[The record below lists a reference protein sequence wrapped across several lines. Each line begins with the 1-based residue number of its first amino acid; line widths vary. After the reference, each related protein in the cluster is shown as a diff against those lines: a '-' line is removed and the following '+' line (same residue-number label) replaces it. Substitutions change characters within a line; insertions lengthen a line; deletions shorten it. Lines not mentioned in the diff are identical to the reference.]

1 MIRSAAVVRVIEGLH
16 TRPATSLAQ
25 LAKAYQC
32 AIELESPAGKANM
45 KSPVKLMLLGV
56 KEGDEVFI
64 NADGPDESDAVPR
77 LLAYL
82 MDPKSGLGESEE
94 PAAAAPAAGA
104 APAAAAPPAGQAAG
118 QATTQPDNV
127 LQGVAGSKG
136 VAVGTPYLVFPEPL
150 VPERQV
156 ICEDDIDAELERFRG
171 VLEQFVSE
179 ANARAQQASTSEQ
192 TRSILR
198 ALVDVA
204 MDEEFVGAIIRGIEG
219 QGDAAAVVL
228 RVGQALSEAF
238 ESMDDAYMRARSEDI
253 RGVARK
259 LAAQLLGVPL
269 PDLGSISSPCVI
281 VAADLSAWD
290 FSSLAL
296 EHVQGLVCTG
306 GSATSHV
313 AIMARTYGIPAVLG
327 VGQRQALLAQAS
339 RIVVDG
345 DHGRAIVNP
354 DAAQEA
360 AALAAIAAARET
372 AEALQRYRD
381 VVPLTSDGREIHV
394 CANLGALSEIQLA
407 LRAGAMGVGLFRTE
421 LLFMQHRELPS
432 EDMQAHAYTRL
443 AQAFF
448 PRQVIVRTLDVGG
461 DKPIAGL
468 SFPAEENP
476 FLGWRGVRMCLDRPE
491 VFKPQLRALLR
502 AASVGNLRV
511 MIPMISDIEEVRSV
525 KALIAQCRQ
534 ELVDQGIEHAEFDLG
549 IMIETPA
556 AVLQADALAAEV
568 AFFSIGTNDLT
579 QYVMA
584 TDRANAQVARLYR
597 IEHPAVMKAVDL
609 SCRAARAAG
618 IPVGICGEAAANL
631 ELIPKFIQMGVTEL
645 SMSPASILAAKQRI
659 HSL

>member
-1 MIRSAAVVRVIEGLH
+1 MIRSAAVVRVTEGLH

-64 NADGPDESDAVPR
+64 SADGPDERDAVTR

-82 MDPKSGLGESEE
+82 MDPESGVGEAEAPARAEPTSGAG
-94 PAAAAPAAGA
+94 PAAADPHAGR
-104 APAAAAPPAGQAAG
+104 PPAHR
-118 QATTQPDNV
+118 DNV

-136 VAVGTPYLVFPEPL
+136 VSVGTPYLVFPEPL
-150 VPERQV
+150 VADRQV
-156 ICEDDIDAELERFRG
+156 ICEDEIDAELERFRG

-179 ANARAQQASTSEQ
+179 ANARAQEPSTSEQ

-327 VGQRQALLAQAS
+327 VGQRQALLATAS

-345 DHGRAIVNP
+345 DQGRAIVNP
-354 DAAQEA
+354 DSEQEA
-360 AALAAIAAARET
+360 AANAAIASARER
-372 AEALQRYRD
+372 AADLQRFRD

-432 EDMQAHAYTRL
+432 EDMQAHAYTKL

-468 SFPAEENP
+468 SFPVEENP

-525 KALIAQCRQ
+525 KALIAQCRR
-534 ELVDQGIEHAEFDLG
+534 ELVEQGIEHGEFDLG

-556 AVLQADALAAEV
+556 AVLQADVLAAEV

-609 SCRAARAAG
+609 ACRSARAAG
-618 IPVGICGEAAANL
+618 IPVGVCGEAAANL

>member
-1 MIRSAAVVRVIEGLH
+1 MIRSAAVVRVTEGLH

-64 NADGPDESDAVPR
+64 SADGPDERDAVTR

-82 MDPKSGLGESEE
+82 MDPESGVGEAEAPARTEPTSGAG
-94 PAAAAPAAGA
+94 PAAADPHAGR
-104 APAAAAPPAGQAAG
+104 PPAHR
-118 QATTQPDNV
+118 DNV

-136 VAVGTPYLVFPEPL
+136 VSVGTPYLVFPEPL
-150 VPERQV
+150 VADRQV
-156 ICEDDIDAELERFRG
+156 ICEDEIDAELERFRG

-179 ANARAQQASTSEQ
+179 ANARAQEPSTSEQ

-269 PDLGSISSPCVI
+269 PDLGSLSSPCVI

-327 VGQRQALLAQAS
+327 VGQRQALLATAS

-345 DHGRAIVNP
+345 DQGRAIVNP
-354 DAAQEA
+354 DSEQEA
-360 AALAAIAAARET
+360 AANAAIASARER
-372 AEALQRYRD
+372 AADLQRFRD

-432 EDMQAHAYTRL
+432 EDMQAHAYTKL

-468 SFPAEENP
+468 SFPVEENP

-534 ELVDQGIEHAEFDLG
+534 ELVEQGIEHGEFDLG

-556 AVLQADALAAEV
+556 AVLQADVLAAEV

-609 SCRAARAAG
+609 ACRSARAAG
-618 IPVGICGEAAANL
+618 IPVGVCGEAAANL

>member
-64 NADGPDESDAVPR
+64 NADGPDERDAVTR

-82 MDPKSGLGESEE
+82 MDPASGVGEAEE
-94 PAAAAPAAGA
+94 PAPAAQA
-104 APAAAAPPAGQAAG
+104 PAPAAAATPAGQAA
-118 QATTQPDNV
+118 AQPGNV

-136 VAVGTPYLVFPEPL
+136 VAVGVPYLVFPEPL

-156 ICEDDIDAELERFRG
+156 ICEDEIDAELERFRG
-171 VLEQFVSE
+171 VLEQFISE
-179 ANARAQQASTSEQ
+179 ANERAQQPSTSEQ

-238 ESMDDAYMRARSEDI
+238 ESLDDAYMRARSEDI

-269 PDLGSISSPCVI
+269 PDLGSIRSPCVI

-296 EHVQGLVCTG
+296 EHVQGLVCTA

-354 DAAQEA
+354 DPAQQA
-360 AALAAIAAARET
+360 AAEAAIAAARQT
-372 AEALQRYRD
+372 AQALQRYRD
-381 VVPLTSDGREIHV
+381 IVPLTSDGREIHV
-394 CANLGALSEIQLA
+394 CANLGALSEIPLA

-432 EDMQAHAYTRL
+432 EDMQAHAYTQL

-468 SFPAEENP
+468 SFPVEENP

-502 AASVGNLRV
+502 AACVGNLRV

-534 ELVDQGIEHAEFDLG
+534 ELVEQGIEHGEFELG

-609 SCRAARAAG
+609 TCRSARAAG
-618 IPVGICGEAAANL
+618 IPVGICGEAAANP

>member
-56 KEGDEVFI
+56 KEGDEVYI
-64 NADGPDESDAVPR
+64 NADGPDERDAVTR

-82 MDPKSGLGESEE
+82 MDPASGVGEAEE
-94 PAAAAPAAGA
+94 AAPAA
-104 APAAAAPPAGQAAG
+104 PAGQAAPG
-118 QATTQPDNV
+118 AAIASTAPAAQPDNV

-156 ICEDDIDAELERFRG
+156 ICEDEIDAELERFRG
-171 VLEQFVSE
+171 VLEQFVAE
-179 ANARAQQASTSEQ
+179 ANARAQQPSTSEQ

-238 ESMDDAYMRARSEDI
+238 ESLDDPYMRARSEDI

-269 PDLGSISSPCVI
+269 PDLGAIASPCVI

-327 VGQRQALLAQAS
+327 VGQRQALLAGAS

-345 DHGRAIVNP
+345 DQGRAIVNP
-354 DAAQEA
+354 DPAQEA
-360 AALAAIAAARET
+360 AAEAAIAAARAT

-394 CANLGALSEIQLA
+394 CANLGALSEIPLA

-432 EDMQAHAYTRL
+432 EDMQAHAYTQL

-468 SFPAEENP
+468 SFPVEENP
-476 FLGWRGVRMCLDRPE
+476 FLGWRGVHMCLDRPE

-502 AASVGNLRV
+502 AAGVGNLRV

-534 ELVDQGIEHAEFDLG
+534 ELVEQGIAHGEFDLG

-597 IEHPAVMKAVDL
+597 IEHPAVMKAVHL
-609 SCRAARAAG
+609 ACRAARAAG

-631 ELIPKFIQMGVTEL
+631 ELIPKFIHMGVTEL